1 MATQTD
7 MHQTVIGVLQETTR
21 DWDMDLPEGI
31 GAQTTLIEDLEFES
45 IDMVQF
51 AVALE
56 QALGRRGL
64 PFEKLFIKD
73 GNYVDDVTVE
83 QVVQFLCSEL
93 EAT

>member
-31 GAQTTLIEDLEFES
+31 GAHTTLIEDLEFES